1 MTTFTYV
8 GTHADVLGG
17 GRPVA
22 PGDQIDNVDLEDA
35 DNAHRIGAGLLVEN
49 PVPPSSSPAKSGG
62 KE

>member
-22 PGDQIDNVDLEDA
+22 PGEQIDNLDLEDA

-49 PVPPSSSPAKSGG
+49 PTPPPASSKSGG